1 MKARNI
7 IIFILV
13 CIALFFYVNFFYAI
27 KVPYFSYEAMSKT
40 FSVLIFPFVGMFVYF
55 WFQKKIL
62 NILESPLPL
71 CFQKRLIIKVILTS
85 VRHKVAGDSWV
96 DERLSI
102 RNQGYELRNG
112 FLRLRLQ
119 IKIGA
124 KFERLS
130 E

>member
-1 MKARNI
+1 MWGC
-7 IIFILV
+7 L
-13 CIALFFYVNFFYAI
+13 
-27 KVPYFSYEAMSKT
+27 ST
-40 FSVLIFPFVGMFVYF
+40 FGFK
-55 WFQKKIL
+55 KKIL
-62 NILESPLPL
+62 NIPESPLPL
-71 CFQKRLIIKVILTS
+71 RSQKRLIIKVILTS

-112 FLRLRLQ
+112 FLRLRLK
-119 IKIGA
+119 IKIWA

>member
-1 MKARNI
+1 
-7 IIFILV
+7 LWG
-13 CIALFFYVNFFYAI
+13 CL
-27 KVPYFSYEAMSKT
+27 ST
-40 FSVLIFPFVGMFVYF
+40 FGFK
-55 WFQKKIL
+55 KKIL

-71 CFQKRLIIKVILTS
+71 CSQKGLAIKVILMS

-102 RNQGYELRNG
+102 RNQGYESRNG

-119 IKIGA
+119 IKIWEE
-124 KFERLS
+124 FERLS